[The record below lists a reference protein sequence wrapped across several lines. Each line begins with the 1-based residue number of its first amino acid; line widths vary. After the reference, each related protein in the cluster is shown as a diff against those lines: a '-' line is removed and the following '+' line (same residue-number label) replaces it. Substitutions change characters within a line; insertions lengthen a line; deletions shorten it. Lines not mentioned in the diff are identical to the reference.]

1 MYRFIAGLI
10 LILLVSSTS
19 AFAASEPFN
28 VNLIIRTPIAIV
40 EVSDLDFGTVELPG
54 APTLFTVTAA
64 AGPQP
69 AAGAGASAAEFS
81 VTGEALALADLSFLV
96 NPETITDGFT
106 PTLVTLTT
114 SATPVTFPTGNVFVG
129 GSLTVTPAHTIGT
142 YIGVATLT
150 VIYQ

>member
-1 MYRFIAGLI
+1 MQRLIAGLS

-19 AFAASEPFN
+19 AFAAQEPFN
-28 VNLIIRTPIAIV
+28 INLIIRTPIAIV

-54 APTLFTVTAA
+54 IPTLFTVTAA

-81 VTGEALALADLSFLV
+81 VTGAAAAMADLSFLV
-96 NPETITDGFT
+96 NPESITDGFT
-106 PTLVTLTT
+106 PTTVTLTT
-114 SATPVTFPTGNVFVG
+114 SATPITFPSANIFVG
-129 GSLTVTPAHTIGT
+129 GSLTVTPAHTLGT